1 LTLGL
6 GFMTR
11 APGGTD
17 PTRPEVE
24 RPFVIG
30 KSYPKRKLSG
40 GAKIDVKKTTKM
52 WQEFGGNPPS
62 PGDSRLSAFELLRGV
77 TMKRLFGALAFAA
90 ALALGSAASAVTI
103 SGNVWENGPESN
115 WAGIAGPG
123 LGDFNSS
130 TTTPVVYVDGA
141 STIYGSVTHR
151 AGRGNSF
158 KDGWSMDFG
167 SRLYSVALSWTN
179 VGRRG
184 FDGQVRAGATT
195 WNIAD
200 SGSLMLGTFTGGPIA
215 FLIDPVAGDIRRN
228 ETIQWTMQIAPVPL
242 PAGAVLLLTGLGA
255 LAIARRRSNAR
266 TAA

>member
-1 LTLGL
+1 
-6 GFMTR
+6 
-11 APGGTD
+11 
-17 PTRPEVE
+17 
-24 RPFVIG
+24 
-30 KSYPKRKLSG
+30 
-40 GAKIDVKKTTKM
+40 
-52 WQEFGGNPPS
+52 
-62 PGDSRLSAFELLRGV
+62 
-77 TMKRLFGALAFAA
+77 MKRLFGALAFAA

-103 SGNVWENGPESN
+103 SGNVWENGPEGN

-123 LGDFNSS
+123 LGDFNNK

-151 AGRGNSF
+151 AASRNSF

-167 SRLYSVALSWTN
+167 SRLYSVVLSWTN

-184 FDGQVRAGATT
+184 FDGQVMAGGTT
-195 WNIAD
+195 WDISG

-215 FLIDPVAGDIRRN
+215 FLIDPVAGQIRRN

-266 TAA
+266 LAA